1 MEQFQAGETA
11 SSLYKSTWPLCLP
24 LEEMM
29 YGQTGADNAPCTV
42 HLFGNGVC
50 SSAAKPQV
58 CSLGP
63 HLCSVCYYL
72 PALHTNRLFNS
83 KDTQHVQNIAKNTS
97 SLSYTCKGTK
107 LDCFPLCGTHYGV
120 SEGFTTIAAIVL
132 VKGTEAHRLKDWHL
146 KRHFSPQSG

>member
-11 SSLYKSTWPLCLP
+11 SSLYRSTWPLCLP

-58 CSLGP
+58 RSLT
-63 HLCSVCYYL
+63 S
-72 PALHTNRLFNS
+72 ALFVIISQPFIQILSLTARTLNIS
-83 KDTQHVQNIAKNTS
+83 KI
-97 SLSYTCKGTK
+97 
-107 LDCFPLCGTHYGV
+107 
-120 SEGFTTIAAIVL
+120 
-132 VKGTEAHRLKDWHL
+132 
-146 KRHFSPQSG
+146 